1 MRVSFVVVAF
11 IVTGVAA
18 SFGCGGGG
26 GGGSGGAGGGGATG
40 SGGSASSSGGA
51 MGSGGSTGSGGGTGS
66 GGAGTGGAPVVDAGA
81 GGATNNDGAMDS
93 SGGNDGGGKSCAGNA
108 LSLSA
113 NGTGMASDSA
123 QAQVVIN
130 LLADTPTGNANRT
143 IEFWA
148 YIKTS
153 DWVGERNQVYYTGG
167 GAGANPTFG
176 LDFGTNPVTGMAT
189 NHATLDPFTNGTLS
203 VDSTDYLGIS
213 SSAAQWVHVA
223 MTWDGSKMRVYVNGA
238 LHITSTATGMLTT
251 GNGPL
256 ILGCNP
262 GNMNCFNGLFDEA
275 RVWNV
280 ARTDAEIMANYNKA
294 LVGNETGL
302 VGYWKFDEA
311 PGSASAADGVTS
323 AGHTAHNGTLMA
335 ASAGQRPTFVT
346 ANPPAPVVC
355 P

>member
-1 MRVSFVVVAF
+1 M
-11 IVTGVAA
+11 AA
-18 SFGCGGGG
+18 SIGCGSSGGG
-26 GGGSGGAGGGGATG
+26 NGGSGGAVG
-40 SGGSASSSGGA
+40 SGGSGNGSGGA
-51 MGSGGSTGSGGGTGS
+51 QASGGSSGSGGNNGGAGSGGSGSGGMPVVD
-66 GGAGTGGAPVVDAGA
+66 AGTGGAPNTDAATDSA
-81 GGATNNDGAMDS
+81 GNDS
-93 SGGNDGGGKSCAGNA
+93 SGGKSCAGNA
-108 LSLSA
+108 ISLSA
-113 NGTGMASDSA
+113 NGSAKASDAA
-123 QAQVVIN
+123 QAEVLIN
-130 LLADTPTGNANRT
+130 LMTDTPTGNANRT

-148 YIKTS
+148 YIKTG
-153 DWVGERNQVYYTGG
+153 DWVGELNQVYYTGG

-176 LDFGTNPVTGMAT
+176 LDFGTNAVAGMGN

-213 SSAAQWVHVA
+213 SATAAQWVHVA

-251 GNGPL
+251 GSGPL

-294 LVGNETGL
+294 LVGNEAGL

-311 PGSASAADGVTS
+311 PGSASAADAVTT

-346 ANPPAPVVC
+346 ANPPAPVIC